1 MYRIYLK
8 AVRVIS
14 YNMILA
20 LPAAYQD
27 AVFLTLIYMEKRY
40 EKKRNC

>member
-1 MYRIYLK
+1 MFRIYLK

-27 AVFLTLIYMEKRY
+27 AVFLMTLTIYGEKI
-40 EKKRNC
+40 